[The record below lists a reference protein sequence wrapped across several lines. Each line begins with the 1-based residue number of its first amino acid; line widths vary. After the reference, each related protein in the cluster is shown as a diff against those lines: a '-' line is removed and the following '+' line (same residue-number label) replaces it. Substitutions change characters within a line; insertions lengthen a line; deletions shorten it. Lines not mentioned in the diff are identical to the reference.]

1 MSVPRFSG
9 CRDAGFSLVEIA
21 VVMIIISILIA
32 VIAVPLATQ
41 VEQQRTIETNKQLE
55 LIKEALV
62 GYALSNSRLPCP
74 ATDGVVYGTTNT
86 NGSENPVGGGAA
98 AGCAVKI
105 GFLPAVTMGVSPVDS
120 NGFALDAW
128 GSAANRIRYAVADI
142 NVTMTGS
149 CPTPI
154 NHPLTTVNG
163 MRTATMDCLSGPSG
177 SPRILITVCSSTPTG
192 GGPGAA
198 TACTASDI
206 LTSSAPF
213 IVFSMSKNAAI
224 APSAA
229 SHEAHNVDGQLA
241 GAQDLFF
248 VSHPPSP
255 SGATGGEFDDIVS
268 WPSLNTLFA
277 RMVQAGKL
285 P

>member
-1 MSVPRFSG
+1 MSVE
-9 CRDAGFSLVEIA
+9 RDILRKHGGFSLVEIA

-86 NGSENPVGGGAA
+86 NGRENPVGGGGA

-105 GFLPAVTMGVSPVDS
+105 GFLPAATLGVSPVDS

-128 GSAANRIRYAVADI
+128 GSPANRIRYAVADV
-142 NVTMTGS
+142 NVTTS
-149 CPTPI
+149 ATCPTAI

-177 SPRILITVCSSTPTG
+177 TPRVLITVCSSMPIG

-198 TACTASDI
+198 TGCTASDI

-213 IVFSMSKNAAI
+213 VVLSLSKNASDT
-224 APSAA
+224 PAA
-229 SHEAHNVDGQLA
+229 GSHEAHNVDGQLN
-241 GAQDLFF
+241 GAQDLYF

-255 SGATGGEFDDIVS
+255 SGAAGGEFDDIVS

>member
-1 MSVPRFSG
+1 MSVERVLLRKHG
-9 CRDAGFSLVEIA
+9 GFSLVEIA
-21 VVMIIISILIA
+21 VVMVIISILIA

-41 VEQQRTIETNKQLE
+41 VEQQRTTDTSKQLE
-55 LIKEALV
+55 LFKEAVV
-62 GYALSNSRLPCP
+62 GYALANGRLPCP
-74 ATDGVVYGTTNT
+74 ATDGVTYGTTNS
-86 NGSENPVGGGAA
+86 NGAENPVGGGGG
-98 AGCAVKI
+98 AGCAVKL
-105 GFLPAVTMGVSPVDS
+105 GFLPAVTLGVSPVDS

-128 GSAANRIRYAVADI
+128 GSPANRIRYAVADI
-142 NVTMTGS
+142 NVTTSAS
-149 CPTPI
+149 CPTAI

-177 SPRILITVCSSTPTG
+177 TPRVLITVCSSTPTG

-198 TACTASDI
+198 TGCTASDI
-206 LTSSAPF
+206 LTGSAPF
-213 IVFSMSKNAAI
+213 VVFSLGKNASNT
-224 APSAA
+224 PAA
-229 SHEAHNVDGQLA
+229 GSHEAHNNDGQLN

-255 SGATGGEFDDIVS
+255 SSAAGGEFDHIVS

>member
-1 MSVPRFSG
+1 MSVENVILRKH
-9 CRDAGFSLVEIA
+9 DGFSLVEIA

-128 GSAANRIRYAVADI
+128 GSPANRIRYAVADV
-142 NVTMTGS
+142 NVTTSAS
-149 CPTPI
+149 CPTAI

-177 SPRILITVCSSTPTG
+177 TPRVLITVCSSTPTG

-198 TACTASDI
+198 TSCTASDI
-206 LTSSAPF
+206 LTGSAPF
-213 IVFSMSKNAAI
+213 VVLSLSKNASDT
-224 APSAA
+224 PAA
-229 SHEAHNVDGQLA
+229 GSHEAHNVDGQLN
-241 GAQDLFF
+241 GAQDLYF

-255 SGATGGEFDDIVS
+255 SGAAGGEFDDIVS

>member
-1 MSVPRFSG
+1 MSLEKVILRKHG
-9 CRDAGFSLVEIA
+9 GFSLVEIA

-86 NGSENPVGGGAA
+86 NGRENPVGGGGA

-105 GFLPAVTMGVSPVDS
+105 GFLPAATLGVSPVDS

-128 GSAANRIRYAVADI
+128 GSPANRIRYAVADV
-142 NVTMTGS
+142 NVTTS
-149 CPTPI
+149 ATCPTAI

-177 SPRILITVCSSTPTG
+177 TPRVLITVCSSTPTG

-198 TACTASDI
+198 TGCAASDI
-206 LTSSAPF
+206 LTGSAPF
-213 IVFSMSKNAAI
+213 VVLSLSKNASDT
-224 APSAA
+224 PAA
-229 SHEAHNVDGQLA
+229 GSHEAHNYDGQLN
-241 GAQDLFF
+241 GAQDLYF

-255 SGATGGEFDDIVS
+255 SGAAGGAFDDIVS